1 MAQQRPPVLGYD
13 DTPFLPDGT
22 WRVHDIS
29 RPQPR
34 VVTPGAAVGD
44 PPSDAV
50 VLFDGTDLAQWQA
63 TKDGGAA
70 GWRVTGGHMEV
81 VSGSGNIRTREA
93 FGDCQLHL
101 EFACPAEVEGS
112 SQGRG
117 NSGVFLLGRYEIQV
131 LDGYDNR
138 TYADG
143 HTGAIYGQ
151 YPPRVN
157 ACRKPGAWQSYDVI
171 FETARFDGNRLLS
184 PAFLTVFQNGLL
196 LHHRQ
201 PTFGPTGNRI
211 IANYDTPHPPT
222 GPLMLQDHRN
232 PTRFRNIWLRPLT
245 DYDAQ

>member
-1 MAQQRPPVLGYD
+1 MADQKPPVLGYD
-13 DTPFLPDGT
+13 DTPFLPDGK
-22 WRVHDIS
+22 WRVHDIN

-34 VVTPGAAVGD
+34 VVSPGAAVGD

-50 VLFDGTDLAQWQA
+50 VLFDGSDLLQWQA
-63 TKDGGAA
+63 
-70 GWRVTGGHMEV
+70 VTGGDAGWKVRDGYLEV
-81 VSGSGNIRTREA
+81 VRGAGDIQTRDH

-101 EFACPAEVEGS
+101 EFACPAKVEGS

-151 YPPRVN
+151 YPPLVN
-157 ACRKPGAWQSYDVI
+157 GCRPPGQWQSYDVM
-171 FETARFDGNRLLS
+171 FEAARFDAGRLVS
-184 PAFLTVFQNGLL
+184 PAYLTVIQNGLL
-196 LHHRQ
+196 IHHRQ
-201 PTFGPTGNRI
+201 EALGPTGNRI
-211 IANYDTPHPPT
+211 LANYDTPHPPA
-222 GPLMLQDHRN
+222 GPLRLQDHRN

-245 DYDAQ
+245 PYDAA